1 MKRILIVEDEAAIR
15 EFEAINLKRVGYETV
30 EAGSGEE
37 ALDIF
42 DSDSKGFDIALLDV
56 MMPGMD
62 GIEVMAV
69 IFAKRLGI
77 TVGTFVMIYNLRGK
91 LTACD
96 INFIVVEC
104 GGVGFKCFTSLNT
117 AKQLGEI
124 GKEINVFTHLA
135 VREDAMDLYAFAT
148 TAELDAFK
156 LLITVSG
163 IGPKAAVAILSELT
177 PDRLA
182 LCIASG
188 DAKSITAAQGVGK
201 KTAERVVLELK
212 DKIGSIATEAASAT
226 VSNLQKNIENSASAE
241 AIEALVS
248 LGYSQSDAAVVVGS
262 LDSSMS
268 VDEMIRYGL
277 KELAKNL

>member
-1 MKRILIVEDEAAIR
+1 
-15 EFEAINLKRVGYETV
+15 
-30 EAGSGEE
+30 
-37 ALDIF
+37 
-42 DSDSKGFDIALLDV
+42 
-56 MMPGMD
+56 
-62 GIEVMAV
+62 
-69 IFAKRLGI
+69 
-77 TVGTFVMIYNLRGK
+77 MIYNLRGK

-188 DAKSITAAQGVGK
+188 DAKSITAAKGVGK